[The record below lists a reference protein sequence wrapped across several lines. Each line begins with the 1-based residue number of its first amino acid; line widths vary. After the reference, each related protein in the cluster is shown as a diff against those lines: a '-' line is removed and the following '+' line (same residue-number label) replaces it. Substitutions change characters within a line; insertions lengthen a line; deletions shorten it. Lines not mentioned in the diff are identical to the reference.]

1 MPPSQ
6 YLPYRSAM
14 QVQPYRQ
21 GWQAPLEQGS
31 LDVAGVRRTYW
42 LARASARGSPLLIVL
57 HGYGMD
63 GRAMAEL
70 TGLGARG
77 PAAGFT
83 VAFPDGWKG
92 DWYPGRAPA
101 KEPALDDALFLR
113 DLSYQIEYSGAAR
126 SWPVFLAGMASGAA
140 CAEHLARHGYLPV
153 AVLFLVAGSA
163 LDWSRHQIP
172 VPTLRATAVCVAGTG
187 DPLVPYWGG
196 PASRGGG
203 PLRRRAARQGPGES
217 AVAGAVATVKD
228 WAAGNGI
235 SAPPAIREIP
245 VRPGEIPVTLLSWG
259 RPNCRPV
266 TLFRVEGGGHCWP
279 GGRPGRT
286 GRTTRAVGPFA
297 RNLDATGILLNCA
310 EQAGAPI
317 SARRA
322 IMR

>member
-1 MPPSQ
+1 
-6 YLPYRSAM
+6 M

-42 LARASARGSPLLIVL
+42 LARGPARGSPLLIVL
-57 HGYGMD
+57 HGFGMD

-70 TGLGARG
+70 TALGARG

-113 DLSYQIEYSGAAR
+113 ELSYAIEYAGAAR
-126 SWPVFLAGMASGAA
+126 SWPVFLAGMGGGAG
-140 CAEHLARHGYLPV
+140 CAEYLARNGHLAV

-163 LDWSRHQIP
+163 LDWSRHLVP
-172 VPTLRATAVCVAGTG
+172 VPALRATTVCVGGTG

-196 PASRGGG
+196 PLSRGGG
-203 PLRRRAARQGPGES
+203 PLRRRAGRPGTGEGV
-217 AVAGAVATVKD
+217 VAGAVATAKD

-235 SAPPAIREIP
+235 SAAPMIRELP
-245 VRPGEIPVTLLSWG
+245 VRPGELPITLLSWG

-266 TLFRVEGGGHCWP
+266 TVFRVEGGGHGWP
-279 GGRPGRT
+279 GGRPGRLA
-286 GRTTRAVGPFA
+286 RAVGPFA
-297 RNLDATGILLNCA
+297 RHLDATGILLNCA

-322 IMR
+322 IMP